1 MNCEH
6 LKVGD
11 TVSIISSRHGRSFA
25 KIATVEKVNKA
36 TIKVDGR
43 LFSINKGW
51 ERGGDKWFND
61 YIESYEKGLEIIAKN
76 ELS

>member
-11 TVSIISSRHGRSFA
+11 IVSIISSRHGRLSA

-43 LFSINKGW
+43 LFCIKNGW
-51 ERGGDKWFND
+51 ERGGDKWFPKC
-61 YIESYEKGLEIIAKN
+61 IESHEKGLEIIAKK
-76 ELS
+76 